1 MAIYHANV
9 KTFSRSKGHS
19 SIAAAAYRA
28 GILLDDPTTGARH
41 DYRRRDGVV
50 ETHCIAPQDAPDWAL
65 VPAGLWAEAE
75 VAERRKDSTVAREFE
90 FALPHELENEQR
102 SALAVEVT
110 RALVNRYGFAAQTSI
125 HSPGSRDGLNW
136 HVHILAT
143 TRRMGPDGLTEKTRE
158 LDGGPSG
165 RAEIEWVREL
175 VADVTNTYLRAA
187 NISVRVD
194 HRSLRQQADDALA
207 RGDMVA
213 AAVLSREPTKHMGK
227 DASAIERRGGRSRR
241 GEQNRRTND
250 ANEAE
255 FEELLGRLE
264 RQGRAMAVPAGHS
277 QQKAAREVRRPPAV
291 LTLSLSD
298 GRIEMSRGLA
308 RLVEEKASPAEE
320 SSPEQVAAA
329 LESLRVDVVHQG
341 MLLREDL
348 VAHGLQATLSLVDSL
363 AARSVPPDDSKEYR
377 SGLSRLLTALR
388 RFGAA
393 LVRFPRR
400 LQAVR
405 RAARLRHMAEQS
417 WDDFVAHHPGPGVP
431 WSTKEWEKRRGRR
444 MAALEQ
450 RAGELAAAQAAVTPE
465 KEKACAEEL
474 AMRAALLEA
483 SSANLVELLLPTV
496 DVPESCPVGKQLA
509 PEVGPLGPA
518 PAPRAP
524 RFH

>member
-28 GILLDDPTTGARH
+28 GILLEDPTTGARH

-75 VAERRKDSTVAREFE
+75 VAERRRDSTVAREFE
-90 FALPHELENEQR
+90 FALPHELEDEQR

-110 RALVNRYGFAAQTSI
+110 RALVGRYGFAAQTSI
-125 HSPGSRDGLNW
+125 HSPGSREGLNW

-143 TRRMGPDGLTEKTRE
+143 TRRMAPDGLAEKTRE

-175 VADVTNTYLRAA
+175 VADVTNTYLQAA

-207 RGDMVA
+207 RGDMVT

-277 QQKAAREVRRPPAV
+277 QQKATREVRRPPAV
-291 LTLSLSD
+291 LTLSLFD

-341 MLLREDL
+341 VLLREDL
-348 VAHGLQATLSLVDSL
+348 VAHGLQATLGMVDSL
-363 AARSVPPDDSKEYR
+363 ATRSVPPDDGKEYR

-417 WDDFVAHHPGPGVP
+417 WDDFVAHHPTPGVP

-450 RAGELAAAQAAVTPE
+450 RADELAAAQAAVTPE
-465 KEKACAEEL
+465 KEKACADEL
-474 AMRAALLEA
+474 AVRAALLEA
-483 SSANLVELLLPTV
+483 LSEAFAARLPPRVRVTAIEAV
-496 DVPESCPVGKQLA
+496 REEPILDPARESPSPVPRR
-509 PEVGPLGPA
+509 
-518 PAPRAP
+518 PRL
-524 RFH
+524 H